1 MSTVEVVILTP
12 VLIVFVVAMVQLG
25 LYAEN
30 VSQVQNAAQDAARMG
45 SVQRTSAM
53 AFSSAGSA
61 AAADMGTTCDDSS
74 GDAPA
79 ITQLATNTGADGVT
93 LLTVTVEC
101 RVTEFG
107 LSYTIDESSYAP
119 VDTYQ
124 GGQP

>member
-53 AFSSAGSA
+53 AHREF
-61 AAADMGTTCDDSS
+61 
-74 GDAPA
+74 
-79 ITQLATNTGADGVT
+79 L
-93 LLTVTVEC
+93 LLTRLAEC
-101 RVTEFG
+101 RTH
-107 LSYTIDESSYAP
+107 LRTIE
-119 VDTYQ
+119 
-124 GGQP
+124 